1 MSDLKLN
8 NDGNTI
14 FGEVCETGPKSV
26 SGGFVVFWGFIILA
40 LFEAGF
46 IVAVQLYLA
55 TSNVQQIAVWK
66 ALSATNLN
74 FSMCM
79 Y

>member
-1 MSDLKLN
+1 ML
-8 NDGNTI
+8 
-14 FGEVCETGPKSV
+14 
-26 SGGFVVFWGFIILA
+26 FWGFIILA

-46 IVAVQLYLA
+46 IVAVQLNLA
-55 TSNVQQIAVWK
+55 TSNVQQIAVLK